1 MLSHTRS
8 AFSEPISDPDD
19 SPLDGYSR
27 AVTGVVGR
35 VGPAVVRVASTAERH
50 RGLGIGSGVII
61 AEDGL
66 VLTNSHVV
74 GRAKHV
80 HLGFTEGSETKAEV
94 LGDDPDTDLALLRTE
109 LPPGTPAARLGD
121 SKALRRGQ
129 LVVAIGNPLGFEST
143 VTAGVVSA
151 LGRSLRARS
160 GRCIDDVIQT
170 DAALNPGS
178 SGGPLVATT
187 GEVVGINTAMISGAQ
202 GICFAVASNTA
213 VFVVTEFIAHGR
225 VRRAHIGIAAQTVP
239 LPRRLA
245 LALGAG
251 PRAVRITNAEPGG
264 PAASAGL
271 REGDVL
277 VSLDGVAITGTDDLI
292 RLLGADRIG
301 RETMVSFLR
310 DGRLQRLSLRPVE
323 RRSVG
328 NSADAP

>member
-27 AVTGVVGR
+27 AVTGVVDR

-61 AEDGL
+61 AGDGL

-129 LVVAIGNPLGFEST
+129 LVVAIGNPLGFEFDGHRRCRLGARAILTRPERTLHRRRHPDRRGAQPRQLGRAARRDDGRGGRHQHRDDQRRPGHLLCRRQQHGCLRGDRVYRPRAGAARPHRHRGADGAASSPPGAGARCGPASGAHHRCGAGRTGGIGRPQGGRRPRIRST
-143 VTAGVVSA
+143 VSQSPGPTTS
-151 LGRSLRARS
+151 S
-160 GRCIDDVIQT
+160 
-170 DAALNPGS
+170 GS
-178 SGGPLVATT
+178 SAPT
-187 GEVVGINTAMISGAQ
+187 GSDA
-202 GICFAVASNTA
+202 
-213 VFVVTEFIAHGR
+213 
-225 VRRAHIGIAAQTVP
+225 RRW
-239 LPRRLA
+239 
-245 LALGAG
+245 
-251 PRAVRITNAEPGG
+251 
-264 PAASAGL
+264 
-271 REGDVL
+271 
-277 VSLDGVAITGTDDLI
+277 
-292 RLLGADRIG
+292 
-301 RETMVSFLR
+301 
-310 DGRLQRLSLRPVE
+310 
-323 RRSVG
+323 
-328 NSADAP
+328 